1 MHGDTITAVNRTHYS
16 KLLTIIPLHVNIIV
30 VQKAQVASRYSADS

>member
-30 VQKAQVASRYSADS
+30 QKAQVASRYSADS